1 MYSFKRNTMKDI
13 TTAFGTLYHPV
24 KAFVVYE
31 KDSPDKSIYV
41 ESYDIDKN
49 GYPINAHP
57 LSLKESNQLANALD
71 TSDELKR
78 NFLKPSGLLPKNVLY
93 INPEHNGYAIWFTP
107 AQRLDL
113 FFVESLGIPNGLASL
128 PPLLW
133 KASKKS
139 LYLYALDNT
148 TDINEETEIFH
159 APFFNVYDDGKV
171 CMGTVSINIKTDCS
185 LEEFIQ
191 HWEQYFFN
199 SYFSHLIRD
208 KSPVKGNI
216 IQLWLKLVNSRK
228 QFPMKS
234 LIKNG
239 LTLKQLLS

>member
-1 MYSFKRNTMKDI
+1 MKDI
-13 TTAFGTLYHPV
+13 TTTFGTLYHPV
-24 KAFVVYE
+24 KAFVIYE

-41 ESYDIDKN
+41 ESYDMDKN

-78 NFLKPSGLLPKNVLY
+78 NFLKPSGLLPKNILY
-93 INPEHNGYAIWFTP
+93 INPDHNGYAIWFTP
-107 AQRLDL
+107 AQKLDL

-139 LYLYALDNT
+139 LYLYTLDNIT
-148 TDINEETEIFH
+148 EISEKTEIFH
-159 APFFNVYDDGKV
+159 APFFNVHDDGKV
-171 CMGTVSINIKTDCS
+171 CMGTVSVNIKADYS
-185 LEEFIQ
+185 LEEFIEQ
-191 HWEQYFFN
+191 WENYFFN

-216 IQLWLKLVNSRK
+216 IQLWQKLVNSSK
-228 QFPMKS
+228 PFPMKS